1 MKIKQIV
8 ACAAVVAAG
17 AFSAPVLAGATGNV
31 GAFSEYMFRGIPQ
44 TGGAAVQG
52 GLDYASDSGLYTGV
66 WGSNVGF
73 GGGTEIDLYGGYAT
87 KVGELGLDV
96 GAIFYYYG
104 ESEDASVLGG
114 DATKLNTLE
123 LYVGGTYGPLAVKA
137 YYSDKTRFFGVPD
150 AVTGKTGEGLYI
162 TSSYSY
168 PIKTGLNL
176 NLNGGYYTG
185 DAVEDYLS
193 AIGSNDDSYIDY
205 GIGLS
210 KTLDAGFTASVS
222 MIATDI
228 EADGDGSDGLK
239 YVLGLKKSFD
249 L

>member
-8 ACAAVVAAG
+8 ACAAVVAATG
-17 AFSAPVLAGATGNV
+17 VSAPVFAGATGNV
-31 GAFSEYMFRGIPQ
+31 GAFSEYMFRGVPQ

-52 GLDYASDSGLYTGV
+52 GLDYASDSGFYTGI
-66 WGSNVGF
+66 WGSNIGF

-87 KVGELGLDV
+87 KIGDLGLDV

-104 ESEDASVLGG
+104 ESEDASALGG
-114 DATKLNTLE
+114 DATALNTLE
-123 LYVGGTYGPLAVKA
+123 GYVGGSYGPLSAKVF
-137 YYSDKTRFFGVPD
+137 YSDKTRFFGAGSGD
-150 AVTGKTGEGLYI
+150 GLYL
-162 TSSYSY
+162 TSTYSY
-168 PIKTGLNL
+168 PIKDGLNL
-176 NLNGGYYTG
+176 NVNGGYYTG
-185 DAVEDYLS
+185 DAVENYLA
-193 AIGSNDDSYIDY
+193 AIGSNEDSYFDY

-222 MIATDI
+222 LIGTDI
-228 EADGDGSDGLK
+228 EADGDGSDNFK